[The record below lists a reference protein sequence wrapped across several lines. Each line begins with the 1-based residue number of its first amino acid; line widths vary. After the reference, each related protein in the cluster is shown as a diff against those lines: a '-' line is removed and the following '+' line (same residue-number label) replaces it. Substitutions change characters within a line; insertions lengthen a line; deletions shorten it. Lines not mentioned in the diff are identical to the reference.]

1 MKRPFSES
9 VVSFME
15 LVIPEY
21 DITIHPGDIIKIG
34 RFDRISWLVGYGW
47 YSWGGNRPVC
57 GWSLRS
63 KRTDDV
69 KPLLDIDLVD
79 VYFVSYA
86 DVNSQG
92 GGDNG

>member
-1 MKRPFSES
+1 M
-9 VVSFME
+9 SFME

-57 GWSLRS
+57 GWFVTNELT
-63 KRTDDV
+63 KEV
-69 KPLLDIDLVD
+69 KPLYYTDLEDTYLVE
-79 VYFVSYA
+79 
-86 DVNSQG
+86 NS
-92 GGDNG
+92 

>member
-1 MKRPFSES
+1 MPLIKNSLTIPNTGI
-9 VVSFME
+9 E
-15 LVIPEY
+15 LHEGDVIR
-21 DITIHPGDIIKIG
+21 IG
-34 RFDRISWLVGYGW
+34 RFLMTEWIVQYGW
-47 YSWGGNRPVC
+47 YKWGGNRPVC

-63 KRTDDV
+63 KITDDV
-69 KPLLDIDLVD
+69 KPLQDTDLVD